1 MPIGALRR
9 ARRPAV
15 RGIPWTF
22 LSSAA
27 VRRPRD
33 RVRFCPRN
41 RPTESPRS
49 DVPRTGIA
57 LGNANFRLRLVSPAP
72 QQASRSQCHQ
82 NQVRT
87 TEPCGPPCAV
97 GTGARIEELL
107 LPRLPQATWQATW
120 LQATWLQ
127 ATWLLCVE
135 TSGFQAWEPD
145 DHADFQSIGECADC
159 SLAHRFARGSAR
171 RLRDDYRRKIG
182 DQARSDRH

>member
-1 MPIGALRR
+1 MPIGALPR

-15 RGIPWTF
+15 RGIRRTF

-49 DVPRTGIA
+49 DLPRA
-57 LGNANFRLRLVSPAP
+57 DVASGNADFPPRVVSPAP
-72 QQASRSQCHQ
+72 QHASRSQCHQ
-82 NQVRT
+82 NQART
-87 TEPCGPPCAV
+87 TELRGPPCAV

-107 LPRLPQATWQATW
+107 LPRLPQATW

-145 DHADFQSIGECADC
+145 DHADFQSIGECAGC

-171 RLRDDYRRKIG
+171 
-182 DQARSDRH
+182 